1 MRSVAA
7 VDEVT
12 AGMRSTYRA
21 GDEHGDEG
29 SFCDTDST
37 ASENE
42 GHKDS
47 EVLYSPQRS
56 ERS

>member
-1 MRSVAA
+1 MRSVAS
-7 VDEVT
+7 VHEVT
-12 AGMRSTYRA
+12 AGMRSTRA

-42 GHKDS
+42 GHTDS
-47 EVLYSPQRS
+47 EVLY
-56 ERS
+56 